1 MNSNVTYQLIG
12 DRGILVKCESKCASS
27 KIKINFVNSEPNSHL
42 IIGEG
47 AELKIY
53 QIIDGHATIDLS
65 ATNSDVLKIRVSKTV
80 SPLKSWKCDELVI
93 VKAQDG
99 QYRIFPDA
107 TKVLDAISRLRIFK
121 KETSI
126 KVQTLEKR
134 IKKLEG
140 EVTTILGGY
149 VTE

>member
-12 DRGILVKCESKCASS
+12 DRGILIKCESKCTSP
-27 KIKINFVNSEPNSHL
+27 KIKLNLINSEPNSHL
-42 IIGEG
+42 IVGEG
-47 AELKIY
+47 TELKIY

-80 SPLKSWKCDELVI
+80 SPLKSWKCDELII

-107 TKVLDAISRLRIFK
+107 TRVLDAISKLRIFK

-126 KVQTLEKR
+126 KLQTLEKR

-140 EVTTILGGY
+140 EVSTILGGY